1 MKELSAIVLAAGEGK
16 RMESKDVN
24 KVTLPLGGK
33 PMILHTVD
41 LLRKVEVSPITI
53 VVGFAKDSVKSL
65 LGKDIVFVEQ
75 EQRLGT
81 ANAVEVALK
90 ELPQIS
96 GDVLILQGDDSAF
109 YTKETIEAL
118 VNKHR
123 KRNAAFTFLTIN
135 VDNPT
140 GLGRIVRDA
149 GGKLAGIVEE
159 KDATLE
165 QKQIREINPA
175 CYVSDVQFLR
185 KYLPQV
191 EKSPVTGEYYL
202 TSLID
207 IGIRNNEIVETLT
220 AGNIPWRGVNTKD
233 ELEQAENMLQGNK

>member
-33 PMILHTVD
+33 PMILHTVE
-41 LLRKVEVSPITI
+41 LLRQLDASPITI

-65 LGKDIVFVEQ
+65 LDGDVVFVEQ
-75 EQRLGT
+75 AQRLGT
-81 ANAVEVALK
+81 ANAVETALQ
-90 ELPQIS
+90 EMPQRT
-96 GDVLILQGDDSAF
+96 GDILILQGDDSAF
-109 YTKETIEAL
+109 YTRETIEAL

-123 KRNAAFTFLTIN
+123 EGNAAFTFLTIS
-135 VDNPT
+135 VGNPT
-140 GLGRIVRDA
+140 GLGRIVRGADD
-149 GGKLAGIVEE
+149 KLAGIVEE
-159 KDATLE
+159 KDANLE

-175 CYVSDVQFLR
+175 CYIANIQFLR

-207 IGIRNNEIVETLT
+207 IGIRNNESVETLT

-233 ELEQAENMLQGNK
+233 ELAEAENMLKNK